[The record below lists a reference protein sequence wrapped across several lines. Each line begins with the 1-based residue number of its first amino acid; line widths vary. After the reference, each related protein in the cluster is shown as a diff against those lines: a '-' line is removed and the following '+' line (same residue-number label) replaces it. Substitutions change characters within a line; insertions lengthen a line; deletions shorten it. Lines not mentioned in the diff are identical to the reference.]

1 VEVTVWYETS
11 LLFPAKKARGNCP
24 VSRKQTYAELE
35 DRVSKLE
42 KEIVSLRRSEEALD
56 QAQGSFD
63 PLSPALS
70 EQTNI
75 EKERLEGVIEMA
87 GAVCLELNQ
96 PLQALY
102 FQCERLQKAISEDNI
117 LFNQIDWIVKKIDK
131 MSEIVEKL
139 RNIGQYQTKDYI
151 EGTRIVDIDR
161 ASRPD

>member
-1 VEVTVWYETS
+1 MS
-11 LLFPAKKARGNCP
+11 I
-24 VSRKQTYAELE
+24 KQTYEDLE
-35 DRVSKLE
+35 DRVSALE
-42 KEIVSLRRSEEALD
+42 KEIVSLRRSEETLGK
-56 QAQGSFD
+56 AQDSFD
-63 PLSPALS
+63 SLSLVPS
-70 EQTNI
+70 ERENI

-117 LFNQIDWIVKKIDK
+117 LFNQIDWIVKKVDR

-139 RNIGQYQTKDYI
+139 RNIGRYQTKDYI

-161 ASRPD
+161 ASRPN

>member
-1 VEVTVWYETS
+1 M
-11 LLFPAKKARGNCP
+11 
-24 VSRKQTYAELE
+24 SRKQTYEELN

-42 KEIVSLRRSEEALD
+42 KEIISLRRSEEALGK
-56 QAQGSFD
+56 AQGGFD
-63 PLSPALS
+63 TLSPVPS
-70 EQTNI
+70 EREKI

-117 LFNQIDWIVKKIDK
+117 LFSQIDWIVKKVDR

-161 ASRPD
+161 ASRPN

>member
-1 VEVTVWYETS
+1 M
-11 LLFPAKKARGNCP
+11 
-24 VSRKQTYAELE
+24 SRKQTYEELN
-35 DRVSKLE
+35 DRISKLE
-42 KEIVSLRRSEEALD
+42 KEIISLRRSEEALG
-56 QAQGSFD
+56 QGQDSFD
-63 PLSPALS
+63 SLSSAQS
-70 EQTNI
+70 EREHI

-117 LFNQIDWIVKKIDK
+117 LFNQIDWIVKKVDR

-161 ASRPD
+161 ASRPN